1 MKRKDDLEPK
11 FRREVKAWLESFM
24 RDQEEGVIIGL
35 VNQISHLHYK
45 DYKKASGIGFI
56 FGILFTLLVLK
67 YLG

>member
-1 MKRKDDLEPK
+1 MKQKDDMEPK

-24 RDQEEGVIIGL
+24 KNEDPGVIMGL

-45 DYKKASGIGFI
+45 DYKKASGLGFI